1 MFKQKRKSED
11 IGKWKFLVCP
21 LAVIIFLF
29 ILFDFFNWP
38 TKLGFCA
45 EIIQAKSLF
54 YFGVAAFLSL
64 MIYYSQNSNSD
75 SHSIQLQNKINQI
88 FPLTKNDEIN
98 DKVRVWMTRDK
109 SNTQGIIFYFPF
121 SLIPGFWVEPRL
133 FEKFIEN
140 FDTLNIKNHIKLLF
154 IGPKETDY
162 NFQTIL
168 ESITLDNKTTPL
180 PGSKTNALNS
190 NFEIS
195 KLGDYINITDINKG
209 TFQDDNEKLTY
220 IKSVFTEKYAHLI
233 EILKKE
239 QKSRKENIYVH
250 EIETSDCNYWKTK
263 PPFSIII
270 RCRKKD
276 KSFDAIITD
285 TFNIVKDFNAGV
297 LYNGSNSQ
305 AIYKPE
311 FSKIREDP
319 NNYEFQN
326 QDITN
331 LFVNNLLLTLES
343 EIIEK
348 IKKVTK

>member
-1 MFKQKRKSED
+1 MFKQKSED
-11 IGKWKFLVCP
+11 FGKWKFLAGT
-21 LAVIIFLF
+21 LAVIIFVF

-38 TKLGFCA
+38 TKLGISA
-45 EIIQAKSLF
+45 EIIQAKNLF

-140 FDTLNIKNHIKLLF
+140 FDTLNVNNHIKLLF

-162 NFQTIL
+162 NFKTIL
-168 ESITLDNKTTPL
+168 ESITLDDKTTQL

-190 NFEIS
+190 NFNKS
-195 KLGDYINITDINKG
+195 KLGDYINITDINKR
-209 TFQDDNEKLTY
+209 TFKDDNEKLTY
-220 IKSVFTEKYAHLI
+220 IKSVFSDKYAHLI
-233 EILKKE
+233 GILRKE
-239 QKSRKENIYVH
+239 QISRTENIYLH
-250 EIETSDCNYWKTK
+250 EIETINCDYWKTK

-297 LYNGSNSQ
+297 LYNGSNSH
-305 AIYKPE
+305 AIFKPV
-311 FSKIREDP
+311 FSKVREDP

-343 EIIEK
+343 EVIDK
-348 IKKVTK
+348 IKIVTK